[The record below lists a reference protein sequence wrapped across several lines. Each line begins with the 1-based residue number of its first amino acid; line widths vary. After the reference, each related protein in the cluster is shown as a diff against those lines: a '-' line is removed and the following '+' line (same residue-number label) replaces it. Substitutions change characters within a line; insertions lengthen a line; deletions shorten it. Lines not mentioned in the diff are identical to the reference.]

1 MSSKK
6 RKFND
11 LENPENSNSSK
22 KFADEEIPSKK
33 QNVQL
38 KPILKKNKNQNT
50 IEVEESKE
58 EKKDELYDTEFED
71 EYDDEYGIYLFHVTT
86 SSILFQHFFFFLYFI
101 FRG

>member
-11 LENPENSNSSK
+11 LESVENSNSSK
-22 KFADEEIPSKK
+22 KLVEEEIPSKK

-38 KPILKKNKNQNT
+38 KPILKKNKNQDT

-71 EYDDEYGIYLFHVTT
+71 EYDDEYGN
-86 SSILFQHFFFFLYFI
+86 
-101 FRG
+101 